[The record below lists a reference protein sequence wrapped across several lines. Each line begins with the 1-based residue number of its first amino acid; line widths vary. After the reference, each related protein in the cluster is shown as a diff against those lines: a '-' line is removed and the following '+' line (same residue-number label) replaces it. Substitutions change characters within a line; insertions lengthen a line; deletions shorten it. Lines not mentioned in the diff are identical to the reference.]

1 MEKGKK
7 KEEEVKEEC
16 NKGRNVM
23 IPWFFHRRA
32 LSIMKEVQGGAASEL
47 LLKIYNEDTV
57 KEWMDDKLE
66 NNLKL
71 LQSKKNKLEDLL
83 KHAQV

>member
-1 MEKGKK
+1 
-7 KEEEVKEEC
+7 
-16 NKGRNVM
+16 
-23 IPWFFHRRA
+23 
-32 LSIMKEVQGGAASEL
+32 MKEVQGGAASEL